1 MSLFTDI
8 FRPKQK
14 DEQAAIRSELF
25 KTLTP
30 YKPAFHSWQGSIYES
45 ELIRAAISARARHIS
60 KLKFESK
67 GAAKPSLQSKMQ
79 QAPSQFQTWPQFL
92 SRLSTILDIHNTAF
106 VVPIKDESLTT
117 TGYYPVLPTR
127 CELVEYQNEIWLRYK
142 FSTGE
147 VGAVRLAECVV
158 LTQHQYKRDFFGET
172 NTALEPTLK
181 LIDLNK
187 QGAEEAIRNG
197 ATFRFWAKMNN
208 FTKSDDLKRE
218 ADRFGELAF
227 GSESDGML
235 LFPNTYSD
243 IHQYENKPFTV
254 DSDQMELINN
264 SVYNYF
270 GVNESVLQNAAYGDA
285 WAAFYEGCVEVFA
298 VALSE
303 GLTKAMFTERERATG
318 NACMFTANK
327 LQYMSNADKLAVAA
341 QLTDR
346 GIFSIN
352 EAREVFNLPP
362 VDGGDIRTIRGEYK
376 NVDDLQEGETTNE

>member
-172 NTALEPTLK
+172 NTALEPTL
-181 LIDLNK
+181 N
-187 QGAEEAIRNG
+187 
-197 ATFRFWAKMNN
+197 
-208 FTKSDDLKRE
+208 
-218 ADRFGELAF
+218 
-227 GSESDGML
+227 
-235 LFPNTYSD
+235 
-243 IHQYENKPFTV
+243 
-254 DSDQMELINN
+254 
-264 SVYNYF
+264 
-270 GVNESVLQNAAYGDA
+270 
-285 WAAFYEGCVEVFA
+285 
-298 VALSE
+298 
-303 GLTKAMFTERERATG
+303 
-318 NACMFTANK
+318 
-327 LQYMSNADKLAVAA
+327 
-341 QLTDR
+341 
-346 GIFSIN
+346 
-352 EAREVFNLPP
+352 
-362 VDGGDIRTIRGEYK
+362 
-376 NVDDLQEGETTNE
+376 